1 MAMDFGDAFD
11 GVSDTENW
19 MNAAAVLAGL
29 GVSVVMKNGIDSR
42 FDAPDEVYG
51 LVTAGAGYALDYPMV
66 ATGGLGYTGMKLAGR
81 VGLKDR
87 VENAG
92 A

>member
-11 GVSDTENW
+11 GVMDEQNW
-19 MNAAAVLAGL
+19 RAAGGVLAGL
-29 GVSVVMKNGIDSR
+29 GISVVMKNGIDTR
-42 FDAPDEVYG
+42 FDLPDEVYG
-51 LVTAGAGYALDYPMV
+51 LVTAGAGYATGYSMV
-66 ATGGLGYTGMKLAGR
+66 GTGGLGYTGMKLAGR
-81 VGLKDR
+81 VGLKER